1 MVLLLAVAGVLT
13 LVGCDASA
21 SNSVNTS
28 PTPTPVLE
36 KVPTATPIATP
47 SDPTGQKLLQAAR
60 GAVGSAATLVE
71 ATYDVGARNLMVT
84 VTISGDLPLTEA
96 QIATAHARTKALCFQ
111 ELSGLWASGLPLR
124 QTTVVIVG
132 PTKDEYNA
140 IINQLYGYAVVNQ
153 STARRVPWAS
163 ATPESAWSAYDKT
176 YLRPEFDLFDEI
188 PYAPPAATATPK

>member
-1 MVLLLAVAGVLT
+1 MTVAGALA
-13 LVGCDASA
+13 LVGCAGSA
-21 SNSVNTS
+21 SNSANTG

-60 GAVGSAATLVE
+60 GAVGSAASLVE
-71 ATYDVGARNLMVT
+71 ATYDVRAQSLTVT
-84 VTISGDLPLTEA
+84 VTISGDLPLTETQVDA
-96 QIATAHARTKALCFQ
+96 AHARTKALCFQ
-111 ELSGLWASGLPLR
+111 ELSGLWASGLSLR

-140 IINQLYGYAVVNQ
+140 IINQLYGYAVVNE
-153 STARRVPWAS
+153 STARSVSWAS